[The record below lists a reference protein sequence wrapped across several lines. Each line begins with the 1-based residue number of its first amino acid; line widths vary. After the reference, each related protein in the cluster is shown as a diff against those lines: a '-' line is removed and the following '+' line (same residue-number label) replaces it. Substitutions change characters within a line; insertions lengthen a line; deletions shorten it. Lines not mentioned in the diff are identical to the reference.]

1 MKLSTQRLEPRA
13 SYVIGLLDEKTGL
26 ERHSHGRASAAFAA
40 EKADATNKPVK
51 TAATTIFLSII
62 AGTLLAS
69 LYFARTRMR
78 TFFTLPYAPPRES
91 LIAEPNFEPDYES
104 QYPATR
110 NRNTQLRGI
119 AIPAMQR
126 DPRRRSQRCA
136 RRSFPG
142 SNPWA

>member
-1 MKLSTQRLEPRA
+1 MKLSTQRLEPLA

-69 LYFARTRMR
+69 LYFVQQRMR
-78 TFFTLPYAPPRES
+78 TFFALPQALPGRDLSSNRTSNRTSSRTSNRDTRYAARSSPAIATMRSTIVPRLES
-91 LIAEPNFEPDYES
+91 LGVKTAFTPS
-104 QYPATR
+104 SASR
-110 NRNTQLRGI
+110 
-119 AIPAMQR
+119 
-126 DPRRRSQRCA
+126 
-136 RRSFPG
+136 
-142 SNPWA
+142 